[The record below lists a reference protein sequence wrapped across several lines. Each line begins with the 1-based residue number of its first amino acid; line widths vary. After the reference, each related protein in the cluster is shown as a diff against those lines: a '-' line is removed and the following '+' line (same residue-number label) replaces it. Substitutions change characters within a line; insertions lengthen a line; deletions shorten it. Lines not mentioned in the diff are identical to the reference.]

1 MVLDPFPLRESWIH
15 FPWREGRKGPRM
27 KGRLLWMWFQAEMG
41 SSGQIAGQLRANREK
56 GTSSKDIEDG
66 CGSSRAVQVGALYKC

>member
-1 MVLDPFPLRESWIH
+1 
-15 FPWREGRKGPRM
+15 M